1 MMTIDGPRT
10 AGANDQ
16 PDARLVLKRELGE
29 LHRLGAWVH
38 RIEEEIGLVSD
49 VAFALEL
56 CLEEAV
62 ANIIMYGDPE
72 SGDIRVSVTRSRPGL
87 VVRIEDDGC
96 RFDPTTVPAPA
107 PPRSLEDASAGNLGI
122 HLIRSFSTEMRYER
136 DSGLNTLTLTFA
148 AAER

>member
-1 MMTIDGPRT
+1 MS
-10 AGANDQ
+10 AGVNDQ
-16 PDARLVLKRELGE
+16 DDARLVLRRELGE
-29 LHRLGAWVH
+29 LDRLGAWVH
-38 RIEEEIGLVSD
+38 AVEKEIGLVPD

-62 ANIIMYGDPE
+62 VNIIMYGDAG
-72 SGDIRVSVTRSRPGL
+72 SGDIRVTVKRSPPGL

-96 RFDPTTVPAPA
+96 KFDPTTVPAPLH
-107 PPRSLEDASAGNLGI
+107 PRSLEDASAGNLGV

-136 DSGLNTLTLTFA
+136 NSGLNTLTLTFG